1 MADDQI
7 YNYVQDFINNRITGV
22 AFWELAKFR
31 RPTHQISFHTLS
43 AIDTLIVRFAARQSR
58 RPAAGALKARLKII
72 PTKRNAHLAENI
84 FKHALV

>member
-1 MADDQI
+1 MIFIVACRNNTVHKYDVVEGPMADDQI

-43 AIDTLIVRFAARQSR
+43 AIDTLTFVEAVPSNEFFM
-58 RPAAGALKARLKII
+58 K
-72 PTKRNAHLAENI
+72 
-84 FKHALV
+84 FKGEQ